1 MPNQTKLYSPKIIIH
16 QLAIWTNVRSE
27 QINNSLTNLLFNKRC
42 SISKINWTR
51 SIFPKFLI
59 EQSRKWT
66 ICQWNHSIVRA
77 FVYCLT
83 GKTGIPG
90 RRGISNDGIP
100 LVRRKNGNGFDWE
113 RNFRSNMRMV
123 VAVVKK
129 NSFDLSETEGSFK
142 NLASVICLEA
152 HRHTHARLI
161 YAAPEDLLARNGPCQ
176 NKIIICSI
184 YHGSQRR

>member
-1 MPNQTKLYSPKIIIH
+1 MNR
-16 QLAIWTNVRSE
+16 VESE
-27 QINNSLTNLLFNKRC
+27 QFANGTIASYVRLSTASRERLAYQAGAALVMMESHWFGAKMGMGLTQR
-42 SISKINWTR
+42 
-51 SIFPKFLI
+51 
-59 EQSRKWT
+59 
-66 ICQWNHSIVRA
+66 
-77 FVYCLT
+77 
-83 GKTGIPG
+83 
-90 RRGISNDGIP
+90 
-100 LVRRKNGNGFDWE
+100 FDWE

-176 NKIIICSI
+176 NKII
-184 YHGSQRR
+184 

>member
-1 MPNQTKLYSPKIIIH
+1 MNR
-16 QLAIWTNVRSE
+16 VESE
-27 QINNSLTNLLFNKRC
+27 QFANGTIASYVRLSTA
-42 SISKINWTR
+42 
-51 SIFPKFLI
+51 
-59 EQSRKWT
+59 SRERLAY
-66 ICQWNHSIVRA
+66 QA
-77 FVYCLT
+77 
-83 GKTGIPG
+83 GAA
-90 RRGISNDGIP
+90 
-100 LVRRKNGNGFDWE
+100 LVMMESHWFGAKNGNGFDRE